1 MACIFSLESE
11 NCCLYLHQQC
21 HKVTPGAET
30 DSLAAPTPFQPGS
43 AVPLLAGRDGDTP
56 RVTYHPTRSCPTENT
71 HSPLLAREL
80 ATHRAWLEASVS
92 LSPLTSLW
100 KLAAKEERWQLG
112 THPMQWLFSAAQT
125 LLNTVVISYIST
137 KRGKVYFDNKD
148 TAAAG

>member
-11 NCCLYLHQQC
+11 NCCLRLHQQC
-21 HKVTPGAET
+21 HKVTAGAET
-30 DSLAAPTPFQPGS
+30 DSLAAPTPFQPSS
-43 AVPLLAGRDGDTP
+43 AVPLLASRDGDTP

-92 LSPLTSLW
+92 LSPLTPLW
-100 KLAAKEERWQLG
+100 KLAAKEGRWQLG

-125 LLNTVVISYIST
+125 LLNTAVISYIST

>member
-11 NCCLYLHQQC
+11 NCCLCLHQQC

-30 DSLAAPTPFQPGS
+30 DSLAAPCS

-71 HSPLLAREL
+71 HSPLLAREP

-92 LSPLTSLW
+92 LSPLTPLW

-137 KRGKVYFDNKD
+137 KRGKEYFDNKD
-148 TAAAG
+148 AAAAG